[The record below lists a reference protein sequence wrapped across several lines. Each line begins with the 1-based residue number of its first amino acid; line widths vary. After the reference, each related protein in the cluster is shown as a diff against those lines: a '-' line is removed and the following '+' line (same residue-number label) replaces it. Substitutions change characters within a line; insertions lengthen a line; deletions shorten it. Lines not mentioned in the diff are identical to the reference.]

1 MLMLKLKTLVV
12 LVAALFMLTGCSS
25 KQDKSAESE
34 GTPSAVQSA
43 ARQEQAPAK
52 LTAPITVIDFSATW
66 CGPCQ
71 MIAPDVH
78 ELADKST
85 DVAQFRFVDVDEN
98 PAMADK
104 YGVQAVPT
112 FVILNSDGIEVDRVV
127 GADIE
132 SLRAIINKVEK

>member
-1 MLMLKLKTLVV
+1 MIKLKTLFVI
-12 LVAALFMLTGCSS
+12 VAALFMLTGCSS
-25 KQDKSAESE
+25 KQGKSTESE
-34 GTPSAVQSA
+34 EPQSAVQA
-43 ARQEQAPAK
+43 AAQAPDK

-85 DVAQFRFVDVDEN
+85 DVAQFQFVDVDQN
-98 PAMADK
+98 PDMADK

-112 FVILNSDGIEVDRVV
+112 FVILNSDGQEVDRVV

-132 SLRAIINKVEK
+132 SLKAIINKVEK

>member
-1 MLMLKLKTLVV
+1 MIKLKTLFAI
-12 LVAALFMLTGCSS
+12 VAALFMLTGCSS
-25 KQDKSAESE
+25 KQGKSTESE
-34 GTPSAVQSA
+34 APQSAVQA
-43 ARQEQAPAK
+43 AAQKDQAPDK

-85 DVAQFRFVDVDEN
+85 DVAQFQFVDVDEN

-112 FVILNSDGIEVDRVV
+112 FVILNSDGQEVDRVV

>member
-1 MLMLKLKTLVV
+1 MLMIKLKTLAV

-25 KQDKSAESE
+25 KQAKSAESE
-34 GTPSAVQSA
+34 ETPSAVQTA
-43 ARQEQAPAK
+43 ARQVQAPDK

-85 DVAQFRFVDVDEN
+85 DVAKFQFVDVDEN

-112 FVILNSDGIEVDRVV
+112 FVILNSEGIEVDRVV

-132 SLRAIINKVEK
+132 SLKAIINKVEK